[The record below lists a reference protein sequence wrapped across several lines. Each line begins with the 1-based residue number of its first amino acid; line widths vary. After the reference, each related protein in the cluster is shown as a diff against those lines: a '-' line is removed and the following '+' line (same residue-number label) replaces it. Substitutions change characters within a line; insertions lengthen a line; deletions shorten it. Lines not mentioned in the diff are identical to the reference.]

1 MSRTA
6 RIFVGALAGIALGV
20 LWPSAAVALHPLAD
34 LFLRLVKMIVAPLIF
49 TTLVAGIAGTGDL
62 RTTGRMGLKAL
73 VYFEV
78 ATTLALGL
86 GLLAVNL
93 WQPGRGMSGALPVT
107 ADGAALSQQAL
118 GGWDMALHAVP
129 TSIVDAMARGDM
141 LQVVVF
147 ATFFG
152 GALATMGPRARVL
165 TDVLDV
171 AAHAMF
177 RVTDAVML
185 AAPVG
190 VCAAI
195 ASTVG
200 GKGVTVLISLGR
212 LVGVTY
218 TALLLFLVVVVVAV
232 TRLVGMPLRRFVA
245 AVREPAVIAFSTAS
259 SEAALPKA
267 MTAMMSLGVP
277 ERVVAFVL
285 PAGYSFNLDGSTL
298 YLSVCSVFV
307 AQMAGVALTPGQ
319 QLLMMLTLM
328 LASKGVAGVPRGALV
343 VLAGLLA
350 QFHLPLEAVAV
361 LLGIDQVLDMGRTAV
376 NVVGNCLASV
386 VVARWE
392 GVLDSEA
399 ARAEP
404 RSSGA

>member
-1 MSRTA
+1 MSRTT
-6 RIFVGALAGIALGV
+6 RIFAGALAGIALGV
-20 LWPSAAVALHPLAD
+20 LWPSVAVALHPLAD

-73 VYFEV
+73 IYFEV
-78 ATTLALGL
+78 ATTFALAV

-118 GGWDMALHAVP
+118 GGWDLALHAVP
-129 TSIVDAMARGDM
+129 TSVVDAMARGDM

-152 GALATMGPRARVL
+152 GALATMGTRARVL
-165 TDVLDV
+165 TEMLDV

-200 GKGVTVLISLGR
+200 GKGVAVLISLGR

-218 TALLLFLVVVVVAV
+218 AALVLFLLVVVVVV
-232 TRLVGMPLRRFVA
+232 TRLVGVPLRRFVA

-267 MTAMMSLGVP
+267 MTAMISLGVP

-392 GVLDSEA
+392 GVLDLEGS
-399 ARAEP
+399 RTG
-404 RSSGA
+404 SVVKGA